1 MWTITLPITLPQS
14 KEKNFHLNMNVY
26 RNAHFHTLNAVKVR
40 FQETVAPLIKHLPTL
55 NQVSLS
61 YELFPGSARTVDIAN
76 VCSIV
81 DKFFSDSLVNLGYLP
96 DDNYKHVLGV
106 QYLFGAIDKG
116 NPRVEVTIH
125 PI

>member
-1 MWTITLPITLPQS
+1 
-14 KEKNFHLNMNVY
+14 MNVY

-40 FQETVAPLIKHLPTL
+40 FQETVAPLIKHLPVL
-55 NQVSLS
+55 DQVSLS

-125 PI
+125 PF